1 MPSLANITIKKNDG
15 VTDITYTGIAASSGD
30 SSPAVFR
37 SNTVGAAVAFRPEFR
52 LVSRPNGAKTAR
64 RVEGVFA
71 YPETVTGTDGVTRI
85 AERAVGS
92 FSFLLPNGMSET
104 TANEAAAQF
113 LNLCAASLTKDSV
126 KSGFA
131 PT

>member
-1 MPSLANITIKKNDG
+1 MPSLANITVKKNDG

-37 SNTVGAAVAFRPEFR
+37 SNSVGAAVAFRPEFR
-52 LVSRPNGAKTAR
+52 VVSRSNGSKTAR
-64 RVEGVFA
+64 RVEGSFV
-71 YPETVTGTDGVTRI
+71 YPETVTGTDGVTRV
-85 AERAVGS
+85 AERALGS
-92 FSFLLPNGMSET
+92 FSFLLPNGMSEVNS
-104 TANEAAAQF
+104 AEAASQF
-113 LNLCAASLTKDSV
+113 LNLCAATLTKDSV